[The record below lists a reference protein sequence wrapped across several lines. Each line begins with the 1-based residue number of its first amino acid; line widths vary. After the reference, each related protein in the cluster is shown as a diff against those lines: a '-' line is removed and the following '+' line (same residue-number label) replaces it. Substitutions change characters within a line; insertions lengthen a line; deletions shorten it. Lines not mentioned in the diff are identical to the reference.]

1 MRSRRSRAK
10 QTRATRVVSEI
21 NVTPLVDVVLVLL
34 IVFMVVAPFL
44 ARGLAV
50 TLPTAA
56 SAESRDAHAV
66 VVTVDSE
73 GAIHVGAEPVTMA
86 EAAPRV
92 RDALGRLHSDEV
104 VVRGDTRAR
113 YGDVMS
119 VFEALHAAGL
129 SGVSLAAEHPGEE
142 GR

>member
-1 MRSRRSRAK
+1 VSRRRSRRGK
-10 QTRATRVVSEI
+10 HATGVVAEI

-50 TLPTAA
+50 TLPIAA

-73 GAIHVGAEPVTMA
+73 GALHLGAEPVA
-86 EAAPRV
+86 LSEAVPRV
-92 RDALGRLHSDEV
+92 RAALGRLHTDEV
-104 VVRGDTRAR
+104 VVRGDARAR

-119 VFEALHAAGL
+119 VFEALHEAGL
-129 SGVSLAAEHPGEE
+129 AGVSLAAEHPSE
-142 GR
+142 GGR